1 MKIAYITIKTKGGMY
16 TEGCI
21 MLDGGKYATIGRSI
35 DGMLDEHRD
44 DTPITDGLEV
54 TVKVKYQ

>member
-1 MKIAYITIKTKGGMY
+1 
-16 TEGCI
+16 
-21 MLDGGKYATIGRSI
+21 MLDGGKYDTLGMAI

-54 TVKVKYQ
+54 AVKVKYQ